1 MQTSPYIT
9 LPLSEIGERYADLRI
24 IQPRADASMER
35 SMHRYGQL
43 TPVVVGREPDDRY
56 EMVDGFKRL
65 RAARKLGYTDLQ
77 AKVIDGGRRA
87 MKAAIIYLNTKARSI
102 AELETGMVIRS
113 LYRED
118 MLTQVEIA
126 VLLDR
131 HKSFVCRR
139 LRLVEKLN
147 DEVLAHLKLGL
158 INITVGRELARLP
171 AGNQHRAFAT
181 VVKYRFTGTETHH
194 LVKLLLQEPG
204 WCHDGILQN
213 SASILTQ
220 RQPDRPRHSGSHN
233 FYGWLI
239 KMEVILATVS
249 KAQLNSCQPQDV
261 MAMIARIETALAGI
275 GKRLV

>member
-1 MQTSPYIT
+1 MQASCYIT
-9 LPLSEIGERYADLRI
+9 VLLSVIGERYADLRI
-24 IQPRADASMER
+24 IQPRADAAMER

-43 TPVVVGREPDDRY
+43 TPVVVGREDNGY

-65 RAARKLGYTDLQ
+65 RGARKLGYIQLE

-87 MKAAIIYLNTKARSI
+87 MKAAIIHLNTKARTI
-102 AELETGMVIRS
+102 AELEMGMVIRS

-147 DEVLAHLKLGL
+147 EEVLAHLKLGL

-181 VVKYRFTGTETHH
+181 VVKYRFTGTETYH
-194 LVKLLLQEPG
+194 LVNLLLQQPE
-204 WCHDGILQN
+204 WCHDGMLQN
-213 SASILTQ
+213 PASILTE
-220 RQPDRPRHSGSHN
+220 RQSDRPHHSGSHD
-233 FYGWLI
+233 FYGCLI

-249 KAQLNSCQPQDV
+249 EAQLNSCQPEDI
-261 MAMIARIETALAGI
+261 MAIIARIETALAGI
-275 GKRLV
+275 RKRLV